1 MRWGDRGRSRRCL
14 AVAGAL
20 VAVVGSSACGGGDDP
35 AAAGEEVAREVGC
48 MACHDSGTSTR
59 IGPGWGGTWGD
70 EIELEDGRVV
80 VVDEE
85 YLRRSITD
93 PTADV
98 RAGFPASMPRIPLTD
113 EEVDQVVAY
122 LRQVAG
128 G

>member
-1 MRWGDRGRSRRCL
+1 MAL
-14 AVAGAL
+14 ATAAL
-20 VAVVGSSACGGGDDP
+20 ALAACGGGDDDP
-35 AAAGEEVAREVGC
+35 AAAGKEIARDVGC

-59 IGPGWGGTWGD
+59 IGPGWGGTWG
-70 EIELEDGRVV
+70 EEVELEDGRTV

-98 RAGFPASMPRIPLTD
+98 RAGFPPSMPRVPLSD
-113 EEVDQVVAY
+113 EEIDQVVAY

>member
-1 MRWGDRGRSRRCL
+1 M
-14 AVAGAL
+14 AGAL

>member
-1 MRWGDRGRSRRCL
+1 MRWGDRRRSRRCL

-20 VAVVGSSACGGGDDP
+20 VAVVGSSACGGDDDP

-59 IGPGWGGTWGD
+59 IGPGWGDTWGD